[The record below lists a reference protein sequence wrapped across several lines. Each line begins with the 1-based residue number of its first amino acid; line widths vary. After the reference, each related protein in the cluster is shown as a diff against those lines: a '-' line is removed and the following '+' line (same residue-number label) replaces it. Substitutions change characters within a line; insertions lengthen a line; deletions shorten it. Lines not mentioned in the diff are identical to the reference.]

1 MEIVLPEIPQQAL
14 NSEQKALLKAL
25 EFSNKLSTIV
35 PNTSISNDQS
45 VKGLDDMPEGV
56 EAVLNNYNLNSVLP
70 LLGTNAQFTEQL
82 VTSDS
87 TNNYPIKEIWPIRQS
102 KRIQEDEV
110 YYIDHPQMGALV
122 TIKSFEPLPINLP
135 SQEELST
142 ELSES
147 EIVN

>member
-1 MEIVLPEIPQQAL
+1 
-14 NSEQKALLKAL
+14 
-25 EFSNKLSTIV
+25 
-35 PNTSISNDQS
+35 
-45 VKGLDDMPEGV
+45 MPEGV
-56 EAVLNNYNLNSVLP
+56 EAVLKNYNLNSVIP
-70 LLGTNAQFTEQL
+70 LLGTNAQVTEQL

-110 YYIDHPQMGALV
+110 YYIDHPHMGALV

-135 SQEELST
+135 PQEELST

-147 EIVN
+147 EIVD